1 MCVANIPIKFIQI
14 DTNYKSCTIVLRIYI
29 YINYPRLSRTFSRI
43 IITTKLILTLVFFF
57 FNSNKNVK

>member
-29 YINYPRLSRTFSRI
+29 SITQDYLGLS
-43 IITTKLILTLVFFF
+43 LV
-57 FNSNKNVK
+57 

>member
-29 YINYPRLSRTFSRI
+29 YQLPKIISDFLSYNNYHEIDFNSRF
-43 IITTKLILTLVFFF
+43 LF